1 MLTSDVSGQQPRK
14 NPSLIEF
21 ETVPTPPNQFS
32 FAGLV
37 SAIAVGCLT
46 TGAVAQLDQSARESV
61 ETAPIGEPDRIYTVE
76 TAPEIDGTLEEIW
89 QSGTPL
95 KGNFKQVNPDQ
106 GQPAT
111 ERTEV
116 YLMRDSKNFYVGFR
130 CYDRDPASISATQ
143 MKYDGDFDPDDNV
156 TIVIDP
162 FRDRRTGYIFRMT
175 AGGARKDGRITNGDR
190 IDFNWDGMWYGRAT
204 VDEEGWTAE
213 MVIPFQTI
221 LADPDIGD
229 WGINAERFIRRKNE
243 TVRWS
248 TPRRDIRISSVANAD
263 VIGGFVDLD
272 IGSGIDLKPFVR
284 ADIRDN
290 GEDQTDFAATAGLDL
305 FWKLD
310 PSLTLALTINNDFAE
325 TEVDQRQINFGRFPL
340 FFPEKRDFFLE
351 DAGFFNF
358 GGIRRNP
365 LPFYSRRIGIGP
377 DGAEQGILAGARLTG
392 KIEDLNVGLMNVQM
406 KSNGFSKNYSV
417 ARVFADV
424 LDESTVGAIVTA
436 GNPADGESNIVG
448 GVDFNYKNTNFADGR
463 TLTGNAFALVS
474 DSSDRSGDST
484 AIGFKLGYPNDVVGW
499 FGGFSRIGDEYNA
512 ALGFNPRVG
521 IYEYY
526 GGWRYRWRPDDGFIR
541 SVETGF
547 NAFLVT
553 DLDSDVES
561 IDFEFEA
568 LEIRTEDGTSINLN
582 YLRRREVPLNS
593 FTVADAVTIA
603 PGDYTWNGYEASF
616 ESSEANPFTVNGDL
630 GWSGYYGGTRFEW
643 SGGAQWRISPQL
655 VMGGS
660 FEYNDI
666 KVQDQRVITR
676 QLTAIADIYFTPDI
690 SLQNYVQW
698 DDVSNTVGIN
708 SRFRW
713 SPEPGT
719 DLFIVFNQNVESDN
733 LEFTLTKSELITK
746 FGWTI
751 RF

>member
-1 MLTSDVSGQQPRK
+1 M
-14 NPSLIEF
+14 I
-21 ETVPTPPNQFS
+21 PTRRQSRAFVFPW
-32 FAGLV
+32 
-37 SAIAVGCLT
+37 AIALGCLAA
-46 TGAVAQLDQSARESV
+46 GASAQLDQSERESV
-61 ETAPIGEPDRIYTVE
+61 ETAPQAEPNSIYTVE
-76 TAPEIDGTLEEIW
+76 TAPEIDGILEEIW

-95 KGNFKQVNPDQ
+95 SESFRQVNPDE
-106 GQPAT
+106 GAPPT

-130 CYDRDPASISATQ
+130 CWDQDASSISATQ

-162 FRDRRTGYIFRMT
+162 FQDRRTGYIFQMT

-190 IDFNWDGMWYGRAT
+190 VDFNWDGIWYGRTAI
-204 VDEEGWTAE
+204 DEKGWTAE

-221 LADPDIGD
+221 LADPDVGE
-229 WGINAERFIRRKNE
+229 WGINAQRFIRSKNE
-243 TVRWS
+243 TVRWA

-263 VIGGFVDLD
+263 LVAGFGNLD

-290 GEDQTDFAATAGLDL
+290 GQDQTDFASTAGLDL

-377 DGAEQGILAGARLTG
+377 EGAEQGILAGARLTG

-406 KSNGFSKNYSV
+406 KSNGFWKNYSV
-417 ARVFADV
+417 ARVFSDV
-424 LDESTVGAIVTA
+424 LEESTVGAIMTA
-436 GNPADGESNIVG
+436 GDPADGQNNVVG
-448 GVDFNYKNTNFADGR
+448 GVDFNYKNTNFEGGR
-463 TLTGNAFALVS
+463 SLTANAFALIS
-474 DSSDRSGDST
+474 DSSDQSGDST
-484 AIGFKLGYPNDVVGW
+484 AVGFKVGYPNDVVGW
-499 FGGFSRIGDEYNA
+499 SGGFSRIGDAYNA

-526 GGWRYRWRPDDGFIR
+526 GGWRYRWRPQSKFIR
-541 SVETGF
+541 SIETGI
-547 NAFLVT
+547 NGFLVT

-561 IDFEFEA
+561 LDIEFEA
-568 LEIRTEDGTSINLN
+568 LEIETEDGTEINLN
-582 YLRRREVPLNS
+582 YLRRREVPFDP
-593 FTVADAVTIA
+593 FTVANAVTIA
-603 PGDYTWNGYEASF
+603 AGDYTWNGYEASF
-616 ESSEANPFTVNGDL
+616 RSSEANPFTVNGNI
-630 GWSGYYGGTRFEW
+630 GWSGYYGGTRLEW
-643 SGGAQWRISPQL
+643 TFGSEWRISPQF
-655 VMGGS
+655 VIGGT
-660 FEYNDI
+660 FQYNDI
-666 KVQDQRVITR
+666 EVQDQKVITR
-676 QLTAIADIYFTPDI
+676 QLTAIADVYFTPDI

-719 DLFIVFNQNVESDN
+719 DLYIVFNQNVESED
-733 LEFTLTKSELITK
+733 LEFTLTQSELITK

>member
-1 MLTSDVSGQQPRK
+1 VNGSYETGPPPSSCGTIVISPHRHASGTRA
-14 NPSLIEF
+14 L
-21 ETVPTPPNQFS
+21 
-32 FAGLV
+32 A
-37 SAIAVGCLT
+37 AIALGCFAA
-46 TGAVAQLDQSARESV
+46 GAAAQLDESERESI
-61 ETAPIGEPDRIYTVE
+61 ETAPVDQMNLIYTVE
-76 TAPEIDGTLEEIW
+76 TAPEIDGTLEDIW

-95 KGNFKQVNPDQ
+95 KGGFRQVNPDE
-106 GQPAT
+106 GELPT

-130 CYDRDPASISATQ
+130 CWDENPSGISATQ

-162 FRDRRTGYIFRMT
+162 FRDRRTGYIFKMT

-190 IDFNWDGMWYGRAT
+190 IDFNWDGIWYGRVAL
-204 VDEEGWTAE
+204 DEKGWTAE

-221 LADPDIGD
+221 LADPDVGD

-243 TVRWS
+243 TIRWA

-263 VIGGFVDLD
+263 VMGGFMDLD

-284 ADIRDN
+284 ADIRDD
-290 GEDQTDFAATAGLDL
+290 GQDQTDFAATAGLDL
-305 FWKLD
+305 FWKID

-377 DGAEQGILAGARLTG
+377 EGAEQGILAGARLTG
-392 KIEDLNVGLMNVQM
+392 KIEDLNLGLMNVQM
-406 KSNGFSKNYSV
+406 KSNGFWKNYSV

-424 LDESTVGAIVTA
+424 LDESTVGAIMTA
-436 GNPADGESNIVG
+436 GDPADGESNVVG
-448 GVDFNYKNTNFADGR
+448 GIDFNYKNTNFGDGT
-463 TLTGNAFALVS
+463 TLTGNAFALMS
-474 DSSDRSGDST
+474 DSSDQSGDST

-499 FGGFSRIGDEYNA
+499 FAGFSRIGDAYDA

-553 DLDSDVES
+553 DLESDVES
-561 IDFEFEA
+561 IDFELEA
-568 LEIRTEDGTSINLN
+568 LEIETEDGTRINLN
-582 YLRRREVPLNS
+582 YLRRREVPFGS

-603 PGDYTWNGYEASF
+603 AGDYTWNGYEASF
-616 ESSEANPFTVNGDL
+616 RSSEGNPFTVNGDI

-655 VMGGS
+655 VMGGT

-666 KVQDQRVITR
+666 EVQDQRVITR

-719 DLFIVFNQNVESDN
+719 DLFIVFNQNVESEN
-733 LEFTLTKSELITK
+733 LDFTLTKSELITK